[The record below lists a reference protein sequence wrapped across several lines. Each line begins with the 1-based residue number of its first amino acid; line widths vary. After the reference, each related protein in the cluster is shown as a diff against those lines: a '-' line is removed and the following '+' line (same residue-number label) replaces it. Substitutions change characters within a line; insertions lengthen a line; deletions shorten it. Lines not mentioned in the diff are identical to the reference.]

1 MLSRRGGWK
10 HGVES
15 QARHQLRNIPTGQ
28 SSSRGRAL
36 IRAQTSEDSLEDSH
50 GGHPLG
56 PLCGQ
61 MGVSFPWGPK
71 KTSTSPGREPSFK
84 RTNNNSSTFL
94 ESGSSPSL
102 QRAAREGGRP
112 SFTKKEGG
120 TATSGILK
128 GVKHAISINKF
139 LKQKQTL
146 MSREAPRKTNPSG
159 TQKKI
164 FFG

>member
-1 MLSRRGGWK
+1 MY
-10 HGVES
+10 
-15 QARHQLRNIPTGQ
+15 PTGQ

-36 IRAQTSEDSLEDSH
+36 IRARTSEDSLEDSH

-61 MGVSFPWGPK
+61 MGVSFPCGLK
-71 KTSTSPGREPSFK
+71 KTSTSPRREPSFK

-94 ESGSSPSL
+94 ESGSGPSL
-102 QRAAREGGRP
+102 QTAAREGGRP

-120 TATSGILK
+120 TVTSGILK
-128 GVKHAISINKF
+128 GVKHTTSINKF

-146 MSREAPRKTNPSG
+146 TSKEAPRKTNSIRNSISQGEKDHYSSG
-159 TQKKI
+159 KESES
-164 FFG
+164 FF

>member
-1 MLSRRGGWK
+1 M
-10 HGVES
+10 H
-15 QARHQLRNIPTGQ
+15 PTGQ

-36 IRAQTSEDSLEDSH
+36 LRARTSEDSLEDSH

-56 PLCGQ
+56 PLRGQ
-61 MGVSFPWGPK
+61 KGVSLPWGLK
-71 KTSTSPGREPSFK
+71 KTSTSPRREPSFK

-102 QRAAREGGRP
+102 QTAAREGGHP

-128 GVKHAISINKF
+128 GVKHTKSINKF

-146 MSREAPRKTNPSG
+146 TSREAPRKTNSIRYSINQG
-159 TQKKI
+159 EKDNAQFWK
-164 FFG
+164 GV